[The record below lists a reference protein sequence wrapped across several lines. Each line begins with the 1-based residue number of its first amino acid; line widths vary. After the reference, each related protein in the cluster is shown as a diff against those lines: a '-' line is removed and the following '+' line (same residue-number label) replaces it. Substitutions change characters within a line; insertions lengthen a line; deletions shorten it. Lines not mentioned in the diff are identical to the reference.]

1 MKFYIASRLENA
13 QTVKSVADILKAHG
27 HQHTYDWTVHGS
39 VCGKGKE
46 RLGEVAYKELQGVIE
61 ADVVIVI
68 LPGGRGTHTELGAA
82 LASHKQILI
91 CAEDDSFFK
100 PDTNTCSFYWHGEAR
115 RITGPVSKWVMEI
128 LKTGYR
134 IDDERKAEVTP

>member
-1 MKFYIASRLENA
+1 MKFYIASSLENA
-13 QTVKSVADILKAHG
+13 QTVKSIADILKAHG

-39 VCGKGKE
+39 VDGIQ
-46 RLGEVAYKELQGVIE
+46 RLSDVAYMELQGVIN
-61 ADVVIVI
+61 ADVVVVI
-68 LPGGRGTHTELGAA
+68 LPGGRGTHTELRAA

-134 IDDERKAEVTP
+134 IDNERKSEVTP